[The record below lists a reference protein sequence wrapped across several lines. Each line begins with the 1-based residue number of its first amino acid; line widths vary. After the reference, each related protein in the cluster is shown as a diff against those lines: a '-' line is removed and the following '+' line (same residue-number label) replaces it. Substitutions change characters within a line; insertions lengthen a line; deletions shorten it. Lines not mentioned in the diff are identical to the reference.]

1 MTTKSP
7 MNSIRGFLKNKI
19 NDKDTKIIVSF
30 TNWQN
35 KRIYVNCYFKN
46 KNWEQLKE
54 LTIFI
59 NLRDNM
65 VYLGKSYNI
74 DSYIEIAEDFIK
86 HIKEI
91 KQDIILFQTPSFIKA
106 IEQIVNEDNI
116 LIHFT
121 KWKNRLYIN
130 IYKKQPEDVNFEI
143 MNFYIKY
150 DLTSRLNLVHDKYL
164 KEGLKVKDYI
174 NIMAFEIFE
183 YFVQYQQENRNYL
196 GGF

>member
-7 MNSIRGFLKNKI
+7 KNSIREFLKNKI
-19 NDKDTKIIVSF
+19 NNKDTKIVVSF

-86 HIKEI
+86 YIKVI
-91 KQDIILFQTPSFIKA
+91 KQDIIVLQTPGFIKA
-106 IEQIVNEDNI
+106 IEQIINEDNL
-116 LIHFT
+116 LINFK
-121 KWKNRLYIN
+121 KWNNRLYIN
-130 IYKKQPEDVNFEI
+130 IYKKQPEDVSLEI

-183 YFVQYQQENRNYL
+183 YFVQYQQENSNYL
-196 GGF
+196 GRF

>member
-130 IYKKQPEDVNFEI
+130 IYKKQPEDANLEI

-150 DLTSRLNLVHDKYL
+150 DLTSRINLVHDKYL

>member
-1 MTTKSP
+1 MTIQSP
-7 MNSIRGFLKNKI
+7 INSIIKFLKNKI